1 VGFCGSYVQLLL
13 SVSVLGSSFRLSWV
27 ALGIRQVTHKQR
39 GENEGLGN
47 SQKSEF
53 SILQFHLTIS
63 EVFFHRTYAFPSITG
78 ITGIAVLGGV
88 REVAK
93 AG

>member
-1 VGFCGSYVQLLL
+1 VGFFGSYVQLVL

-53 SILQFHLTIS
+53 SILQFHLIIS
-63 EVFFHRTYAFPSITG
+63 EEFFHRTYAFPSI
-78 ITGIAVLGGV
+78 IAVLGGV